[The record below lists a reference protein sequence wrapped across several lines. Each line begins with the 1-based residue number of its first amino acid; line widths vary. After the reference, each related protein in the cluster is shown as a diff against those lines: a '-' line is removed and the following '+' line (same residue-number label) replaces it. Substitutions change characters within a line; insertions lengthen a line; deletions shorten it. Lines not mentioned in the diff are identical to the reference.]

1 MIKTPENP
9 ETTETPASKKE
20 KTSYRGFRR
29 LRKLITPGESLSQRV
44 VQAGF
49 SVKVDDYVT
58 QLSDDVIRKY
68 GLMKDENIYFCSKPS
83 LEGK

>member
-1 MIKTPENP
+1 LGYKN
-9 ETTETPASKKE
+9 
-20 KTSYRGFRR
+20 R
-29 LRKLITPGESLSQRV
+29 LE
-44 VQAGF
+44 QAGF

-68 GLMKDENIYFCSKPS
+68 GLMKDENIYFCSKPN